1 MKWLALLTIRLY
13 QRTISRVLPPSCR
26 FVPSCSE
33 YGYEAITRYGIIRG
47 GVMAAWRV
55 MRCNPW
61 GGHGYDP
68 VPDRNESAV
77 AGRQSPEERPPNLG
91 AEGERLGSNPQSA
104 VLMPPNGHPQ
114 SFNDFALTP
123 HAPGRSLTEGIQ

>member
-1 MKWLALLTIRLY
+1 MKRLALLTIRLY
-13 QRTISRVLPPSCR
+13 QHTISRVLPPSCR

-33 YGYEAITRYGIIRG
+33 YGYEAIARYGIVRG

-68 VPDRNESAV
+68 VPDLGESV
-77 AGRQSPEERPPNLG
+77 VGSRQRF
-91 AEGERLGSNPQSA
+91 R
-104 VLMPPNGHPQ
+104 
-114 SFNDFALTP
+114 
-123 HAPGRSLTEGIQ
+123 I

>member
-1 MKWLALLTIRLY
+1 MKWLALSGIRLY

-33 YGYEAITRYGIIRG
+33 YGYEAIARYGVIRG
-47 GVMAAWRV
+47 GAMAAWRV

-68 VPDRNESAV
+68 VPDVMQSAV
-77 AGRQSPEERPPNLG
+77 GSRQSPEQRNQQSEASGQGREND
-91 AEGERLGSNPQSA
+91 PQSS
-104 VLMPPNGHPQ
+104 LLHPQ
-114 SFNDFALTP
+114 SLTTALTP
-123 HAPGRSLTEGIQ
+123 HAPGHSLTEGLQ

>member
-13 QRTISRVLPPSCR
+13 QRTISQVLPPSCR

-33 YGYEAITRYGIIRG
+33 YGYEAIARYGIVRG

-68 VPDRNESAV
+68 VPERAVGSRQKQESRDQRPEDAT
-77 AGRQSPEERPPNLG
+77 QSSSRPEGTR
-91 AEGERLGSNPQSA
+91 
-104 VLMPPNGHPQ
+104 MPTKGHPQ
-114 SFNDFALTP
+114 SFNTALTP
-123 HAPGRSLTEGIQ
+123 HAPGHSLTEGLQ

>member
-1 MKWLALLTIRLY
+1 MKWLALLIIRLY

-33 YGYEAITRYGIIRG
+33 YGYEAITRYGIVRG

-68 VPDRNESAV
+68 VPDLDESAEIKIQHL
-77 AGRQSPEERPPNLG
+77 GPDGEKRGGSPQSSSRPEG
-91 AEGERLGSNPQSA
+91 TWNPQSYQA
-104 VLMPPNGHPQ
+104 
-114 SFNDFALTP
+114 FALTP
-123 HAPGRSLTEGIQ
+123 HAPGRSLTEGVQ

>member
-1 MKWLALLTIRLY
+1 MKWLALFGIRLY

-33 YGYEAITRYGIIRG
+33 YGYEAITRYGVVRG
-47 GVMAAWRV
+47 GAMAAWRV

-68 VPDRNESAV
+68 VPDLA
-77 AGRQSPEERPPNLG
+77 ERPAASSQRPETKPQHLG
-91 AEGERLGSNPQSA
+91 PKDENRGGSPQSS
-104 VLMPPNGHPQ
+104 VLSPQ
-114 SFNDFALTP
+114 SLNSALTP
-123 HAPGRSLTEGIQ
+123 HAPGHSLTEGLQ